1 MLNIPKSLLDKLIA
15 HLEAGY
21 PHEACGIL
29 IGEMDFAQSPPAKH
43 VRDVVLVQ
51 NAWDAVNEKES
62 QANRYM
68 ISPED
73 VARADRDAG
82 KRGWDI
88 IGFFHSHPDWP
99 SEASATDREWAWPAI
114 SFMITSVRAGKAT
127 TTQSWVLRDERDA
140 FDEEAI
146 RVVSD

>member
-1 MLNIPKSLLDKLIA
+1 MLTIPQSLLDNVIA

-29 IGEMDFAQSPPAKH
+29 IGEIDFAQSPPAKH

-51 NAWDAVNEKES
+51 NAWDEVNDKES

-99 SEASATDREWAWPAI
+99 SKPSETDREWAWPAI
-114 SFMITSVRAGKAT
+114 SFTITSVRAGKAT
-127 TTQSWVLRDERDA
+127 TTQSWVLRDGRDT
-140 FDEEAI
+140 FDEEEI
-146 RVVSD
+146 RVA

>member
-99 SEASATDREWAWPAI
+99 SEASATDREWAWPVI
-114 SFMITSVRAGKAT
+114 SFMITSVRTGKAT
-127 TTQSWVLRDERDA
+127 TTQSWVLRDARDA
-140 FDEEAI
+140 FDEEPVQI
-146 RVVSD
+146 E